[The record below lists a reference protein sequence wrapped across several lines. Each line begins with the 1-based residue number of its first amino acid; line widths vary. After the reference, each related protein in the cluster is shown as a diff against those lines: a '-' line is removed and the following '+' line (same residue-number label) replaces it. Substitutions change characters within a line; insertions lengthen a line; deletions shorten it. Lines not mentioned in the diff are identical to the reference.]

1 MLATGIYILWDVIE
15 ILRQFFF
22 EEITADFRFDE
33 KVVGG
38 NELP

>member
-1 MLATGIYILWDVIE
+1 VIE

-22 EEITADFRFDE
+22 EKIAGDCGFDE
-33 KVVGG
+33 KIVEG